1 MIKRLILLLA
11 FGLATAASWTGEPPK
26 QAPPA
31 PAIQAAKPKIKLALW
46 GDSRENLDQACE
58 HIASVLLNDITD
70 WDVQVHSG
78 DFTHHG
84 SEEDWQRT
92 LHYKGIDQL
101 FVKGR
106 FLMTTS
112 NHDCDE
118 KGSPGCRAV
127 YDRHT
132 KDILPVNSLDHTTH
146 FYAWDKGNVHIVF
159 CDGFFTTPAT
169 MQAWLD
175 AYRSEHEGH
184 PAGELAGPHHPLLC
198 LGQGQRPHRV
208 LRRVLHHARHH
219 AGLAGRLPE
228 DRAQGRLAHRGLAR
242 SGLRDHLQG
251 GLPRHLPPLAGC
263 RDRKSVV

>member
-1 MIKRLILLLA
+1 MRHTIARH
-11 FGLATAASWTGEPPK
+11 TSSTSPAAEAAPEPSRSCSRHPR
-26 QAPPA
+26 AMP
-31 PAIQAAKPKIKLALW
+31 W
-46 GDSRENLDQACE
+46 RENLDQACE

-118 KGSPGCRAV
+118 KGAPGCRAI
-127 YDRHT
+127 YDKYT
-132 KDILPVNSLDHTTH
+132 KDVLPVNSLDHTTH
-146 FYAWDKGNVHIVF
+146 FYSWDKGNVHIVF

-175 AYRSEHEGH
+175 RSEEYT
-184 PAGELAGPHHPLLC
+184 
-198 LGQGQRPHRV
+198 
-208 LRRVLHHARHH
+208 
-219 AGLAGRLPE
+219 
-228 DRAQGRLAHRGLAR
+228 
-242 SGLRDHLQG
+242 
-251 GLPRHLPPLAGC
+251 
-263 RDRKSVV
+263 